1 ISHPPPITG
10 QNFPADFYLTWSA
23 GSHKIQLPKVFGGV
37 AIPSNLILPSNIP
50 LVEQGKGCSPFGV
63 SISIC
68 TTIHQFLRAPRRF
81 WLSRCGAGVHAC
93 SGSPDP
99 RRWLSVDVPF
109 AAFRHSGATSPAG
122 D

>member
-10 QNFPADFYLTWSA
+10 QNFPADFCLTWSA

-68 TTIHQFLRAPRRF
+68 GAGLQACAGPPRR
-81 WLSRCGAGVHAC
+81 
-93 SGSPDP
+93 
-99 RRWLSVDVPF
+99 
-109 AAFRHSGATSPAG
+109 PAG
-122 D
+122 GPPGPAFSVSEARHRRAMLALLN

>member
-63 SISIC
+63 RLSI
-68 TTIHQFLRAPRRF
+68 
-81 WLSRCGAGVHAC
+81 CGAGLQAC
-93 SGSPDP
+93 AGPPGPALAGSEARH
-99 RRWLSVDVPF
+99 RRARRPLLNGTEAPT
-109 AAFRHSGATSPAG
+109 HPP
-122 D
+122 